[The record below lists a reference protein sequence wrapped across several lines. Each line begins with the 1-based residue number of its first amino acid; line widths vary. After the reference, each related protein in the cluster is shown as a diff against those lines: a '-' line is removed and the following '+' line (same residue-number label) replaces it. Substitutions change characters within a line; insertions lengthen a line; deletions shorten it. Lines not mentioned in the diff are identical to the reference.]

1 MRVFLFL
8 AKVLTATRVFL
19 ALGGVFVAFAPPVYA
34 GGLEDDLQNG
44 RQLYREK
51 NQARIAKLIPDAHP
65 VAQPMLQYWGARL
78 LLQKGKIQAADDFI
92 RQHPATHLAAELQR
106 DLLRHLADKKDWGNF
121 NARAENAGNCAN
133 LLRLQN
139 VKEFPAPRELK
150 ILWDNDDKFNDPLCN
165 RVHKNARKGGVVTD
179 EDVWLKLRRVAGRKQ
194 YSATRNLLR
203 HFPVARYSAVRKIMR
218 APVRHIRGK
227 HGLRTR
233 LNREL
238 VMIAAMAAVRTKPS
252 VAISRWRAF
261 SKYFSADENNDVH
274 AVLAEWAA
282 RWGRKDAPPLFRKA
296 PREVYDE
303 SARAWRVRAALR
315 AGDFGDVAETID
327 SMPPEEKVVT
337 AWRYWRAFAARETG
351 DAETARAV
359 WKELTSADD
368 YYGLLAREELGLPL
382 VNPAATPDPSPNGK
396 PPAEALLAL
405 GLRAIGL
412 DEFARRMWRRAT
424 SAAPPADRLAAA
436 RAAAAAQWHLAAI
449 YAADGVPGAAAHSL
463 RFPQPYSE
471 TIDKY
476 ADDRGLDRA
485 FVYGLIRQESRFMPK
500 IVSSAK
506 ARGLMQVMPA
516 TAKRVARRHRYGKYR
531 LSRLTRV
538 DTNVIIGTRY
548 LADLGGSLGNH
559 PVLMAAG
566 YNAGPGRA
574 KRWTKRGGEWLVYIE
589 TIPITETRLYVKH
602 VLANRAHYDYAMGR
616 ASGGKMREV
625 ILRPA
630 NRGGRVS
637 FRWGIP
643 DVFIP
648 PAMVDN
654 VGVVFRRNENSGM
667 TREARGGGAKQSLAG
682 RIPKQSLGTT
692 GMTAE
697 GRSGASRD
705 AFPSGAWERQRGG
718 DRGGLFGEG
727 EEGAEF
733 GEEFG
738 VVAGVAPHSVFGA
751 AEVEAAGLC
760 GNPQLAHRR
769 LAVDNHRGAVVGMHL
784 QHAADGVKVNSGVVQ
799 KRFNFGENF
808 VAKFVKFGLVHH
820 DGILT

>member
-1 MRVFLFL
+1 M
-8 AKVLTATRVFL
+8 
-19 ALGGVFVAFAPPVYA
+19 
-34 GGLEDDLQNG
+34 
-44 RQLYREK
+44 
-51 NQARIAKLIPDAHP
+51 
-65 VAQPMLQYWGARL
+65 
-78 LLQKGKIQAADDFI
+78 
-92 RQHPATHLAAELQR
+92 
-106 DLLRHLADKKDWGNF
+106 
-121 NARAENAGNCAN
+121 
-133 LLRLQN
+133 
-139 VKEFPAPRELK
+139 
-150 ILWDNDDKFNDPLCN
+150 
-165 RVHKNARKGGVVTD
+165 
-179 EDVWLKLRRVAGRKQ
+179 
-194 YSATRNLLR
+194 
-203 HFPVARYSAVRKIMR
+203 
-218 APVRHIRGK
+218 
-227 HGLRTR
+227 
-233 LNREL
+233 
-238 VMIAAMAAVRTKPS
+238 
-252 VAISRWRAF
+252 
-261 SKYFSADENNDVH
+261 
-274 AVLAEWAA
+274 
-282 RWGRKDAPPLFRKA
+282 
-296 PREVYDE
+296 
-303 SARAWRVRAALR
+303 
-315 AGDFGDVAETID
+315 
-327 SMPPEEKVVT
+327 
-337 AWRYWRAFAARETG
+337 
-351 DAETARAV
+351 
-359 WKELTSADD
+359 TSADD

-463 RFPQPYSE
+463 RFPQPYSK

-516 TAKRVARRHRYGKYR
+516 TARQVARRHRYGKYR

-548 LADLGGSLGNH
+548 LADLGGALGNH

-566 YNAGPGRA
+566 YNAGPGRP
-574 KRWTKRGGEWLVYIE
+574 KRWTKRGGGWLVYIE

-616 ASGGKMREV
+616 TSGGKMREV

-630 NRGGRVS
+630 NRAAKTTANASSVVPKRRFAS
-637 FRWGIP
+637 DSISNFQFTP
-643 DVFIP
+643 DIQIRQAALGKTHSQAALGNDREVILR
-648 PAMVDN
+648 PAN
-654 VGVVFRRNENSGM
+654 R
-667 TREARGGGAKQSLAG
+667 AAKVA
-682 RIPKQSLGTT
+682 
-692 GMTAE
+692 A
-697 GRSGASRD
+697 
-705 AFPSGAWERQRGG
+705 
-718 DRGGLFGEG
+718 LFGEG

-738 VVAGVAPHSVFGA
+738 VVAGVAPHSVVGA

-769 LAVDNHRGAVVGMHL
+769 LAVDNHRGAVVRMNL
-784 QHAADGVKVNSGVVQ
+784 QHAAGGVKVNSGVVQ

-820 DGILT
+820 GGILT

>member
-51 NQARIAKLIPDAHP
+51 NQARIAKLIPGAHP

-92 RQHPATHLAAELQR
+92 RQHPATHLAAELRR

-139 VKEFPAPRELK
+139 IKEFPAPRELK
-150 ILWDNDDKFNDPLCN
+150 TLWDNDDKFNDPLCN
-165 RVHKNARKGGVVTD
+165 RVHKNARKSGVVTD

-238 VMIAAMAAVRTKPS
+238 VMISAMAAVRARPS
-252 VAISRWRAF
+252 TAIARWQAF
-261 SKYFSADENNDVH
+261 SKYFSESENNDVH
-274 AVLAEWAA
+274 AALAEWAA
-282 RWGRKDAPPLFRKA
+282 RWGRKDALPLFRKA

-303 SARAWRVRAALR
+303 SVRAWRVRAALR
-315 AGDFGDVAETID
+315 AGDFADVAETID

-449 YAADGVPGAAAHSL
+449 YAADGVSGAAAHSL
-463 RFPQPYSE
+463 RFPQPYSK

-516 TAKRVARRHRYGKYR
+516 TARQVARRHRYGKYR

-548 LADLGGSLGNH
+548 LADLGGALGNH

-566 YNAGPGRA
+566 YNAGPGRP
-574 KRWTKRGGEWLVYIE
+574 KRWTKRGGGWLVYIE

-616 ASGGKMREV
+616 TSGGKMREV

-630 NRGGRVS
+630 NRAAKTTANASSVVPKRRFAS
-637 FRWGIP
+637 DSISNSQFTP
-643 DVFIP
+643 DIQIRQAALGKTHSQAALGNDREVILR
-648 PAMVDN
+648 PAN
-654 VGVVFRRNENSGM
+654 R
-667 TREARGGGAKQSLAG
+667 AAKSA
-682 RIPKQSLGTT
+682 
-692 GMTAE
+692 A
-697 GRSGASRD
+697 
-705 AFPSGAWERQRGG
+705 
-718 DRGGLFGEG
+718 LFGEG

-769 LAVDNHRGAVVGMHL
+769 LAVDNHRGAVVRMHL
-784 QHAADGVKVNSGVVQ
+784 QHAAGGVKVNSGVVQ

-808 VAKFVKFGLVHH
+808 VAKFVEFGLVHH

>member
-51 NQARIAKLIPDAHP
+51 NQARIAKLIPGAHP

-92 RQHPATHLAAELQR
+92 RQHPATHLAAELRR

-121 NARAENAGNCAN
+121 NARAEDAGNCAN

-139 VKEFPAPRELK
+139 IKEFPAPRELK

-165 RVHKNARKGGVVTD
+165 RVHKNARKSGVVTD

-218 APVRHIRGK
+218 APVRHIRAK

-282 RWGRKDAPPLFRKA
+282 RWGRKDALPLFRKA

-315 AGDFGDVAETID
+315 AGDFADVAETID

-382 VNPAATPDPSPNGK
+382 VNPAATPDPPAGGA

-516 TAKRVARRHRYGKYR
+516 TARQVARRHRYGKYR

-548 LADLGGSLGNH
+548 LADLGGALGNH

-566 YNAGPGRA
+566 YNAGPGRP
-574 KRWTKRGGEWLVYIE
+574 KRWTKRGGGWLVYIE

-616 ASGGKMREV
+616 TSGGKMREV

-630 NRGGRVS
+630 NRAAKTTANASSVVPKRRFAS
-637 FRWGIP
+637 DSISNSQFTP
-643 DVFIP
+643 DIQIRQ
-648 PAMVDN
+648 AALGKTHSQAALGND
-654 VGVVFRRNENSGM
+654 
-667 TREARGGGAKQSLAG
+667 RGAAL
-682 RIPKQSLGTT
+682 
-692 GMTAE
+692 
-697 GRSGASRD
+697 
-705 AFPSGAWERQRGG
+705 GG
-718 DRGGLFGEG
+718 DRGAALFGEG

-769 LAVDNHRGAVVGMHL
+769 LAVDNHRGAVVRMHL
-784 QHAADGVKVNSGVVQ
+784 QHAAGGVKVNSGVVQ

-808 VAKFVKFGLVHH
+808 VAKFVKFGFVHLAH
-820 DGILT
+820 RGDILT

>member
-1 MRVFLFL
+1 MRLFLFL
-8 AKVLTATRVFL
+8 AKALTATRVFL

-51 NQARIAKLIPDAHP
+51 NQARIAKLIPGAHP

-150 ILWDNDDKFNDPLCN
+150 TLWDNDDKFNDPLCN
-165 RVHKNARKGGVVTD
+165 RVHKNARKSGVVTD

-274 AVLAEWAA
+274 AALAEWAA

-315 AGDFGDVAETID
+315 AGDFADVAETID

-449 YAADGVPGAAAHSL
+449 YAADGVSGAAAHSL

-516 TAKRVARRHRYGKYR
+516 TARQVARRHRYGKYR

-548 LADLGGSLGNH
+548 LADLGGALGNH

-566 YNAGPGRA
+566 YNAGPGRP
-574 KRWTKRGGEWLVYIE
+574 KRWTKRGGGWLVYIE

-616 ASGGKMREV
+616 TSGGKMREV

-630 NRGGRVS
+630 NRAAKTTANASSVVPKRRFAS
-637 FRWGIP
+637 DSISNFQFTP
-643 DVFIP
+643 DIRIRQ
-648 PAMVDN
+648 AALGKTHSQAALGND
-654 VGVVFRRNENSGM
+654 
-667 TREARGGGAKQSLAG
+667 REAAL
-682 RIPKQSLGTT
+682 
-692 GMTAE
+692 
-697 GRSGASRD
+697 
-705 AFPSGAWERQRGG
+705 GG
-718 DRGGLFGEG
+718 DRGAALFGEG

-784 QHAADGVKVNSGVVQ
+784 QHAAGGVKVNSGVVQ

>member
-51 NQARIAKLIPDAHP
+51 NQARIAKLIPGAHP

-92 RQHPATHLAAELQR
+92 RQHPATHLAAELRR

-139 VKEFPAPRELK
+139 IKEFPAPRELK

-165 RVHKNARKGGVVTD
+165 RVHKNARKSGVVTD

-238 VMIAAMAAVRTKPS
+238 VMISAMAAVRSRPS
-252 VAISRWRAF
+252 TAIARWQAF
-261 SKYFSADENNDVH
+261 SKYFSESENNDVH
-274 AVLAEWAA
+274 AALAEWAA
-282 RWGRKDAPPLFRKA
+282 RWGRKDALPLFRKA

-315 AGDFGDVAETID
+315 AGDFADVAETID

-351 DAETARAV
+351 DAETAQAV

-382 VNPAATPDPSPNGK
+382 VNPAATPDPPAGGA

-516 TAKRVARRHRYGKYR
+516 TARQVARRHRYGKYR

-548 LADLGGSLGNH
+548 LADLGGALGNH

-566 YNAGPGRA
+566 YNAGPGRP
-574 KRWTKRGGEWLVYIE
+574 KRWTKRGGGWLVYIE

-616 ASGGKMREV
+616 TSGGKMREV

-630 NRGGRVS
+630 NRAAKTTANASSVVPKRRFAS
-637 FRWGIP
+637 DSISNFQFTP
-643 DVFIP
+643 DIRIRQ
-648 PAMVDN
+648 AALGKTHSQAALGND
-654 VGVVFRRNENSGM
+654 
-667 TREARGGGAKQSLAG
+667 RGAAL
-682 RIPKQSLGTT
+682 
-692 GMTAE
+692 
-697 GRSGASRD
+697 
-705 AFPSGAWERQRGG
+705 GG
-718 DRGGLFGEG
+718 DRGAALFGEG

-769 LAVDNHRGAVVGMHL
+769 LAVDNHRGAVVRMHL
-784 QHAADGVKVNSGVVQ
+784 QHAAGGVKVNSGVVQ
-799 KRFNFGENF
+799 KGFNFGENF

>member
-8 AKVLTATRVFL
+8 AKALTAPRVFL
-19 ALGGVFVAFAPPVYA
+19 ALGVVFVAFAPPVYA
-34 GGLEDDLQNG
+34 GGLEDDLLNG
-44 RQLYREK
+44 RELYRKK
-51 NQARIAKLIPDAHP
+51 NHARIAKLVPDAHP

-121 NARAENAGNCAN
+121 NARAEDAGNCAN

-139 VKEFPAPRELK
+139 IKEFPAPRELK
-150 ILWDNDDKFNDPLCN
+150 TLWDNDDKFNDPLCN
-165 RVHKNARKGGVVTD
+165 RVHKNARKSGVVTD

-238 VMIAAMAAVRTKPS
+238 VMISAMAAVRSRPS
-252 VAISRWRAF
+252 TAIARWQAF
-261 SKYFSADENNDVH
+261 SKYFSESENNDVH
-274 AVLAEWAA
+274 AALAEWAA

-315 AGDFGDVAETID
+315 AGDFADVAETID

-351 DAETARAV
+351 DAETAQVV

-382 VNPAATPDPSPNGK
+382 VNPAATPDPPAGGA

-516 TAKRVARRHRYGKYR
+516 TARQVARRHRYGKYR

-548 LADLGGSLGNH
+548 LADLGGALGNH

-566 YNAGPGRA
+566 YNAGPGRP
-574 KRWTKRGGEWLVYIE
+574 KRWTKRGGGWLVYIE

-616 ASGGKMREV
+616 TSGGKMREV

-630 NRGGRVS
+630 NRAAKTTANASSVVPKRRFAS
-637 FRWGIP
+637 DSISNFQFTP
-643 DVFIP
+643 DIQIRQAALGKTHSQAALGNDREVILR
-648 PAMVDN
+648 PAN
-654 VGVVFRRNENSGM
+654 R
-667 TREARGGGAKQSLAG
+667 AAKGAA
-682 RIPKQSLGTT
+682 
-692 GMTAE
+692 
-697 GRSGASRD
+697 
-705 AFPSGAWERQRGG
+705 
-718 DRGGLFGEG
+718 LFGEG

-784 QHAADGVKVNSGVVQ
+784 QHAAGGVKVNSGVVQ